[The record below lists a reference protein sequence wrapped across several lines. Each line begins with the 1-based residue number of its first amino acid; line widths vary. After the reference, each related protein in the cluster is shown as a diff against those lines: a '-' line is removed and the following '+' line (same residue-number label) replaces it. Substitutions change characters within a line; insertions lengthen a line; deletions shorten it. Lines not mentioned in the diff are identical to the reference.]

1 MAATFVGKG
10 LGMVAAVTPQAITPA
25 VFLAFTY
32 RILLEDGG
40 RLLTESGN
48 FLRAE

>member
-1 MAATFVGKG
+1 MAVAFIGKG
-10 LGMVAAVTPQAITPA
+10 LGTVAAVTPQAITPA
-25 VFLAFTY
+25 VFLVSTY

-40 RLLTESGN
+40 QLLTEAGN